1 MKKCINKVILE
12 GYLYEHDLKLKTV
25 QDKNSENF
33 GKEFINGTISIAVDE
48 DGLNVVPVHYTYV
61 TATTNKGT
69 ANKTYT
75 VLKSIMDGN
84 ATWLNVG
91 KDSALKVKCDTAFA
105 LNDFYAQD
113 GSLVSQM
120 LQEGGFI
127 SVINAFDAE
136 RNKFEI
142 DLLVTNVAH
151 IEADEEKNIAKD
163 YCTVRGAGFNFRN
176 ALLPMSFVIHN
187 EKGMDYFESLE
198 ASNQNPVFIK
208 VWGKIINKATLVKKV
223 EESAFG
229 EASVTSY
236 EKKIKEW
243 VITGVAKEM
252 YDYGDETILTA
263 EEVTKA
269 MQDRQVYLA
278 DVKKQQDDY
287 KASKVAGGFPASN
300 AAPSVAPKASTT
312 AFNF

>member
-1 MKKCINKVILE
+1 MKKCLNKVILE
-12 GYLYEHDLKLKTV
+12 GYLYEHDLKIKTV

-61 TATTNKGT
+61 TATTKDGKVNR
-69 ANKTYT
+69 NYT
-75 VLKSIMDGN
+75 VLKSIIDGN
-84 ATWLNVG
+84 ATWLNGG
-91 KDSALKVKCDTAFA
+91 KDSAMKVKCDTAFA

-127 SVINAFDAE
+127 STVNAFDAE
-136 RNKFEI
+136 RNKFEV

-151 IEADEEKNIAKD
+151 IEADEEKNIAAD

-187 EKGMDYFESLE
+187 EKGMEYFESLE

-208 VWGKIINKATLVKKV
+208 VWGKISHTTTKVEKK

-229 EASVTSY
+229 EASVTTY
-236 EKKIKEW
+236 EKKLKEW
-243 VITGVAKEM
+243 IITGASPAP
-252 YDYGDETILTA
+252 YDFGDENIMTVEDLQ
-263 EEVTKA
+263 KA
-269 MQDRQVYLA
+269 MQDREILLA
-278 DVKKQQDDY
+278 ETKRRTDEWRANKNN
-287 KASKVAGGFPASN
+287 SFGTPAVTPV
-300 AAPSVAPKASTT
+300 AAPANKP

>member
-48 DGLNVVPVHYTYV
+48 DGLNVIPVHYTYV

-187 EKGMDYFESLE
+187 EKGMEYFESLE

-208 VWGKIINKATLVKKV
+208 VWGKISHTTTKV
-223 EESAFG
+223 AKTEESAFG
-229 EASVTSY
+229 PASVTTY
-236 EKKIKEW
+236 EKKVKEW
-243 VITGVAKEM
+243 IITGASPSP
-252 YDYGDETILTA
+252 YDFGDESVMTVEDLQ
-263 EEVTKA
+263 KA
-269 MQDRQVYLA
+269 MQDREILLA
-278 DVKKQQDDY
+278 DTKKRADEY
-287 KASKVAGGFPASN
+287 RASKNNSFGTPAVTPA
-300 AAPSVAPKASTT
+300 AAPANKP

>member
-91 KDSALKVKCDTAFA
+91 KDNSMKVKCDTAFA

-127 SVINAFDAE
+127 STINAFDAE

-151 IEADEEKNIAKD
+151 IEADEEKHIAKD

-187 EKGMDYFESLE
+187 EKGMEYFESLE

-208 VWGKIINKATLVKKV
+208 VWGKISHTTTKV
-223 EESAFG
+223 EKTEESAFG
-229 EASVTSY
+229 EASVTTY
-236 EKKIKEW
+236 EKKVKEW
-243 VITGVAKEM
+243 IITGASPSP
-252 YDYGDETILTA
+252 YDFGDESVMTVEDLQ
-263 EEVTKA
+263 KA
-269 MQDRQVYLA
+269 MQDREVLLA
-278 DVKKQQDDY
+278 DTKKRAEEY
-287 KASKVAGGFPASN
+287 RASKNNSFGTPAVTPA
-300 AAPSVAPKASTT
+300 AAPANKP

>member
-61 TATTNKGT
+61 TATTSKGT

-91 KDSALKVKCDTAFA
+91 KDSAMKVKCDTAFA

-127 SVINAFDAE
+127 STINAFDAE

-208 VWGKIINKATLVKKV
+208 VWGKISHTTTKV
-223 EESAFG
+223 EKTEESAFG
-229 EASVTSY
+229 EASVTTY
-236 EKKIKEW
+236 EKKVKEW
-243 VITGVAKEM
+243 IITGASPSP
-252 YDYGDETILTA
+252 YDFGDESVMTVEDLQ
-263 EEVTKA
+263 KA
-269 MQDRQVYLA
+269 MQDREVLLA
-278 DVKKQQDDY
+278 DTKKRAEEY
-287 KASKVAGGFPASN
+287 RASKNNSFGTPAVTP
-300 AAPSVAPKASTT
+300 AVAPANKP

>member
-33 GKEFINGTISIAVDE
+33 GKEFINGTVSIAVDE
-48 DGLNVVPVHYTYV
+48 DGLNVIPVHYTYV

-187 EKGMDYFESLE
+187 EKGMEYFESLE

-208 VWGKIINKATLVKKV
+208 VWGKISHTTTKV
-223 EESAFG
+223 EKTEESAFG
-229 EASVTSY
+229 EASVTTY
-236 EKKIKEW
+236 EKKVKEW
-243 VITGVAKEM
+243 IITGASPSP
-252 YDYGDETILTA
+252 YDFGDESVMTVEDLQ
-263 EEVTKA
+263 KA
-269 MQDRQVYLA
+269 MQDREVLLA
-278 DVKKQQDDY
+278 DTKKRADEY
-287 KASKVAGGFPASN
+287 RASKNNSFGTPAVTPA
-300 AAPSVAPKASTT
+300 AAPANKP

>member
-84 ATWLNVG
+84 ATWLSVG
-91 KDSALKVKCDTAFA
+91 KDNALKVKCDTAFA

-187 EKGMDYFESLE
+187 EKGMEYFESLE
-198 ASNQNPVFIK
+198 ASNHNPVFIK
-208 VWGKIINKATLVKKV
+208 VWGKISHTTTKV
-223 EESAFG
+223 EKTEESAFG
-229 EASVTSY
+229 EASVTTY
-236 EKKIKEW
+236 EKKVKEW
-243 VITGVAKEM
+243 IITGASPSP
-252 YDYGDETILTA
+252 YDFGDESVMTVEDLQ
-263 EEVTKA
+263 KA
-269 MQDRQVYLA
+269 MQDREVLLA
-278 DVKKQQDDY
+278 DTKKRADEY
-287 KASKVAGGFPASN
+287 RASKNNSFGTPAVTPA
-300 AAPSVAPKASTT
+300 AAPANKP

>member
-61 TATTNKGT
+61 TATTSKGT
-69 ANKTYT
+69 ANKTYS

-91 KDSALKVKCDTAFA
+91 KDNALKVKCDTAFA

-208 VWGKIINKATLVKKV
+208 VWGKISHTTTKV
-223 EESAFG
+223 EKTEESAFG
-229 EASVTSY
+229 EASVTTY
-236 EKKIKEW
+236 EKKVKEW
-243 VITGVAKEM
+243 IITGASPSP
-252 YDYGDETILTA
+252 YDFGDESVMTVEDLQ
-263 EEVTKA
+263 KA
-269 MQDRQVYLA
+269 MQDREVLLA
-278 DVKKQQDDY
+278 DTKKRAEEY
-287 KASKVAGGFPASN
+287 RASKNNSFGTPAVTPA
-300 AAPSVAPKASTT
+300 AAPANKP